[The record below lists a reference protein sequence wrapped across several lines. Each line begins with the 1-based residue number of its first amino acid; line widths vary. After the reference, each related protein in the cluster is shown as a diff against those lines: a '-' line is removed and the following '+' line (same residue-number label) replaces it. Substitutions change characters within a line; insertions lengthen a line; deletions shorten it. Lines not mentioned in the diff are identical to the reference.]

1 MVERAMS
8 RLRSALVL
16 TGLLAIAMPMSGCAF
31 LKAGNVFVRGPSA
44 AQIAATKTGRI
55 AVVTADQAVTQ
66 SPALAGKDFA
76 LPPATALADWPLPGG
91 TPAQAVEHV
100 EAAPRF
106 QQVWAKS
113 FGKASGGAFHVTAPP
128 VAAAGR
134 IYVMDA
140 AAGVRALDAHTGA
153 TVWRV
158 NLQPK
163 LRYDT
168 KGYGGGVAYADGKLY
183 VTSGF
188 RFVAALDAATGKV
201 IWRTTTDGPIHS
213 APTVGGGRVFAID
226 NDNQLL
232 AVNAGTGLVEWNY
245 AGLSDPARI
254 LAASSPALVDD
265 TVVAAFSS
273 GEVVRLRAATGAE
286 IWQPTSIARAVRTSA
301 INEIRDIAGRPV
313 VYQGKIYAS
322 GHSGVTAAADLVTG
336 DINWSLPIASITT
349 PWAAGDAL
357 FVTSQAGQVICIS
370 RTNGDIYWIRD
381 LNAGAKPKDRA
392 LWTGPVLASGR
403 LIVASS
409 KGRAVALDPKTG
421 VIQKTIR
428 IGGSALISPIAV
440 GGMVYIVTDQARL
453 VAIG

>member
-1 MVERAMS
+1 MVERAIS
-8 RLRSALVL
+8 RLRSVLVVI
-16 TGLLAIAMPMSGCAF
+16 GVMAIAAPTGGCAA
-31 LKAGNVFVRGPSA
+31 LKAGNVFVRKKPEDFAS
-44 AQIAATKTGRI
+44 KVGRI
-55 AVVTADQAVTQ
+55 PVVAADQAVTP
-66 SPALAGKDFA
+66 SAALAGKDFT

-91 TPAQAVEHV
+91 TPTQSVEHV
-100 EAAPRF
+100 AAAPLF
-106 QQVWAKS
+106 QQVWSKS
-113 FGKASGGAFHVTAPP
+113 FGKPSDRAFHVTAPP
-128 VAAAGR
+128 VAAGGH
-134 IYVMDA
+134 IFVMDA
-140 AAGVRALDAHTGA
+140 AAGVRALDARTGA
-153 TVWRV
+153 IIWRT

-163 LRYDT
+163 LHNDA
-168 KGYGGGVAYADGKLY
+168 KAYGGGVAYADGRLY

-188 RFVAALDAATGKV
+188 RFVAALDAATGNL
-201 IWRTTTDGPIHS
+201 IWRTTTDGPIHN
-213 APTVGGGRVFAID
+213 APTVGGGRVFAVD

-232 AVNAGTGLVEWNY
+232 ALNTGTGAVEWNY
-245 AGLSDPARI
+245 AGLSDSARI

-286 IWQPTSIARAVRTSA
+286 IWQPTSIARGVRTSA

-313 VYQGKIYAS
+313 VYQGNIYAS

-336 DINWSLPIASITT
+336 DVKWTLPIASIST
-349 PWAAGDAL
+349 PWASGDVVY
-357 FVTSQAGQVICIS
+357 VTSQAGEVICIS
-370 RTNGDIYWIRD
+370 RANGDIYWIRD

-421 VIQKTIR
+421 VVQKNIR
-428 IGGSALISPIAV
+428 ISGSALIAPIAV
-440 GGMVYIVTDQARL
+440 DGMVYIVTDQARL